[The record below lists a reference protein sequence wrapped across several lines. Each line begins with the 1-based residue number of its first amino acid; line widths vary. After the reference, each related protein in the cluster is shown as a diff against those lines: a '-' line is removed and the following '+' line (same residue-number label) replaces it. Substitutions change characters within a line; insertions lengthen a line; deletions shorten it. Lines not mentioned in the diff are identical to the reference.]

1 MTRVQVC
8 FIKPVRCCYL
18 CGRRQ
23 LCSSLII
30 TGFKIFTLF
39 GLTVVSHI
47 AKGDYYVVSCIQRG
61 ANILCSNIHANRGKG
76 YEVAKAVFALPHKTT
91 ESSTTS

>member
-8 FIKPVRCCYL
+8 FIKPVRCCYT

-23 LCSSLII
+23 LCSSSII
-30 TGFKIFTLF
+30 TGFQILTLV

-47 AKGDYYVVSCIQRG
+47 AKGDYYVVSWMQRG
-61 ANILCSNIHANRGKG
+61 LLYDLVTCVRTGERGCSSKGSLC
-76 YEVAKAVFALPHKTT
+76 FAPQNN
-91 ESSTTS
+91 